1 MHCYYHQE
9 TEGVVQCAKCGIT
22 LCRECEENSLFR
34 TDHGTGQAVC
44 LRCSQQIAQEI
55 VDSKTAWLKNRKT
68 KLTICTPLILLG
80 LLCWNGYTF
89 LLFCIAGIIFSIGNP
104 PPPQTQKEAMVD
116 AILTAQ
122 HPGSSFLCT
131 LLGYTFAAPFVLF
144 SSIQGYRKTA
154 AELEKDIANLEA
166 VKAALQKQK

>member
-1 MHCYYHQE
+1 MHCYYHPE

-122 HPGSSFLCT
+122 HPGSSFLGT
-131 LLGYTFAAPFVLF
+131 LLGYTFATPFVLF

>member
-1 MHCYYHQE
+1 MHCYYHPE

-80 LLCWNGYTF
+80 FIMLERLY
-89 LLFCIAGIIFSIGNP
+89 FSF
-104 PPPQTQKEAMVD
+104 
-116 AILTAQ
+116 ILHCRHHLQ
-122 HPGSSFLCT
+122 HRQSSAT
-131 LLGYTFAAPFVLF
+131 TNAKRSYG
-144 SSIQGYRKTA
+144 
-154 AELEKDIANLEA
+154 
-166 VKAALQKQK
+166 

>member
-1 MHCYYHQE
+1 MHCYYHPE

-104 PPPQTQKEAMVD
+104 PPPLSL
-116 AILTAQ
+116 I
-122 HPGSSFLCT
+122 H
-131 LLGYTFAAPFVLF
+131 
-144 SSIQGYRKTA
+144 I
-154 AELEKDIANLEA
+154 
-166 VKAALQKQK
+166 

>member
-1 MHCYYHQE
+1 MHCYYHPE

-80 LLCWNGYTF
+80 LLCGT
-89 LLFCIAGIIFSIGNP
+89 
-104 PPPQTQKEAMVD
+104 
-116 AILTAQ
+116 AILFFYSAL
-122 HPGSSFLCT
+122 PASSSASAILRHHKRKKKLWLT
-131 LLGYTFAAPFVLF
+131 L
-144 SSIQGYRKTA
+144 S
-154 AELEKDIANLEA
+154 
-166 VKAALQKQK
+166 